1 MCVTY
6 KLGTLTRSKIA
17 RSDGGIQATAKKI
30 GNTYREARQ
39 TTKPSTLLIYSQP
52 SVRLSHL
59 TC

>member
-17 RSDGGIQATAKKI
+17 RSDGGIQATTKKI